1 MCVWRRSLDCL
12 SVSDRDWRE
21 GMVVVGVVLFELK
34 EEDDG
39 VDLDVDVWA
48 GSQSALSVFPMI
60 F

>member
-21 GMVVVGVVLFELK
+21 GMVVVGVVLFED
-34 EEDDG
+34 EDG
-39 VDLDVDVWA
+39 LDLDVDVWA